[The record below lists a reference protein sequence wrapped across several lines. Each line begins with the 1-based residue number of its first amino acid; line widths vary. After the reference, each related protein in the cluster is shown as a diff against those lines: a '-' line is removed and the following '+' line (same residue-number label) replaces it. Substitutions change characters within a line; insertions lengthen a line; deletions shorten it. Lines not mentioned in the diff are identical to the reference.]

1 MTRSTTTLTTRRL
14 SLCFLAD
21 SEKARVWGT
30 SGRAAR
36 LAARA
41 AVRIRKGVSLLAMAA
56 AMSVNGAASIG
67 FGVAIAGPISAS
79 SSFGA
84 SLIGVGHG
92 PAALTIDAQ

>member
-1 MTRSTTTLTTRRL
+1 
-14 SLCFLAD
+14 
-21 SEKARVWGT
+21 
-30 SGRAAR
+30 
-36 LAARA
+36 
-41 AVRIRKGVSLLAMAA
+41 LLAMAA